1 MLSLNVSN
9 IPGVISYSCVYNF
22 GSEAMPSTT
31 TAASIDSLNETVT
44 CDLPPSSQL
53 PQFNGEGEV

>member
-22 GSEAMPSTT
+22 GSDVMLSTT
-31 TAASIDSLNETVT
+31 TSASIDSQNETVT
-44 CDLPPSSQL
+44 CNLPPSSQL
-53 PQFNGEGEV
+53 PGFNGEGKV